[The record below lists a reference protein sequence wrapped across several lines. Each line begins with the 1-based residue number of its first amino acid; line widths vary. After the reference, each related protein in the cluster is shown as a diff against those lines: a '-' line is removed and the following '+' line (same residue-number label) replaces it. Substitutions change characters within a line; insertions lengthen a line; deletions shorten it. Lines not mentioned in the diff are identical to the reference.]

1 MRRGHACS
9 AGASWGHARARRAC
23 SIAASAGAVGWPF
36 MSAITYAS
44 SLLSVATLFAELLGD
59 RGQTP
64 RAVGQAAADEAG
76 ACGFDRWRLLGR
88 LGVACDVIA
97 PSVLPT
103 RGGDRVKTDRRDAK
117 LCGLWRAG
125 SRASSPRRPSNR
137 QACATWCA
145 APTTCAARAPPPG
158 TGSPSGCCATPG
170 ASARAEGLDQ
180 SGTSRGAPQRL
191 EDPNVQ
197 RALEQH
203 ARAQLGPSGGSR
215 RLKRRSPAPA
225 STKEQRCLA
234 ETVALGECERPRHG
248 SQDDWQSFY
257 ASVLTLTADALAFAK
272 ATAAPRLWV

>member
-117 LCGLWRAG
+117 LCADSAR
-125 SRASSPRRPSNR
+125 PRRPSNR

-145 APTTCAARAPPPG
+145 APTTCAARVPPPG
-158 TGSPSGCCATPG
+158 TGSPSGCCAPAR
-170 ASARAEGLDQ
+170 ASASAG
-180 SGTSRGAPQRL
+180 SPGPGGISRWVRCQRL
-191 EDPNVQ
+191 EDPHAQ
-197 RALEQH
+197 RALERML
-203 ARAQLGPSGGSR
+203 ARSSGPPVARGDSSD
-215 RLKRRSPAPA
+215 APP
-225 STKEQRCLA
+225 
-234 ETVALGECERPRHG
+234 RPHRPKSKG
-248 SQDDWQSFY
+248 
-257 ASVLTLTADALAFAK
+257 V
-272 ATAAPRLWV
+272 

>member
-117 LCGLWRAG
+117 LCAYGARGAELRRRADLRTGRLARPGALRRRPAPRAHRRRAPGRQAAVAPRPELPRGPKAWTKAARRVVRRSG
-125 SRASSPRRPSNR
+125 SRIPTCSARSSNML
-137 QACATWCA
+137 
-145 APTTCAARAPPPG
+145 ARSSGPPVARGDSSDAPP
-158 TGSPSGCCATPG
+158 
-170 ASARAEGLDQ
+170 
-180 SGTSRGAPQRL
+180 
-191 EDPNVQ
+191 
-197 RALEQH
+197 
-203 ARAQLGPSGGSR
+203 
-215 RLKRRSPAPA
+215 
-225 STKEQRCLA
+225 
-234 ETVALGECERPRHG
+234 RPHRPKSKG
-248 SQDDWQSFY
+248 
-257 ASVLTLTADALAFAK
+257 V
-272 ATAAPRLWV
+272 